1 MIRNLAQTIY
11 GGITKPTCIC
21 LVSCFMFFMYSVSGA
36 GQSKESHVSY
46 PMLFGNYQLN
56 GFMNGRC
63 LAKGEIDWFL
73 PFKNHRGSGPRV
85 LLSDGDN
92 WYLHFSSLLL
102 RFNLKPEI
110 VWTQKYRSY
119 MDAMIIDGYIYHS
132 NGSTVYML
140 NQNKEQVDGSF
151 FVPNADQIL
160 FVMPVSGNHF
170 VQTFMRFEQG
180 MPGDPVD
187 DDIWSFSLID
197 DNGNPLFTEETTD
210 NYSPAVVTEDHS
222 TIIAVSGDGQ
232 VLKIDPT
239 TGKEKS
245 SFEIENR
252 GSWPSVSLSLKNELM
267 LIGNTGSGEKSLIK
281 YSLDG
286 TILWEFF
293 LPAADLR
300 SFVQPPASA
309 PDGRTYFIHADSLF
323 RFTEN
328 GEMERAYSL
337 PPDNNFQF
345 VTVLSDNSVLVTSK
359 NMLTHIDSSGDY
371 LFTLNLEDDE
381 QITAPPV
388 VDKDGGV
395 LLATVNGVYRVK

>member
-1 MIRNLAQTIY
+1 M
-11 GGITKPTCIC
+11 
-21 LVSCFMFFMYSVSGA
+21 
-36 GQSKESHVSY
+36 SY
-46 PMLFGNYQLN
+46 PMLFGNYQRN

-92 WYLHFSSLLL
+92 WYLHFSGLLL

-110 VWTQKYRSY
+110 VWTQNYRSY
-119 MDAMIIDGYIYHS
+119 MDAMIIDGYVYHS
-132 NGSTVYML
+132 NGSTVYKL
-140 NQNKEQVDGSF
+140 NQDKEQMDESF

-170 VQTFMRFEQG
+170 FQTFMRFEQG
-180 MPGDPVD
+180 MPGDPVG
-187 DDIWSFSLID
+187 DDIWSFSLIN
-197 DNGNPLFTEETTD
+197 DNNTPIYTREFDQRQLPAIGTSGYSSLFILTGAGEIMSLDPNTGNER
-210 NYSPAVVTEDHS
+210 S
-222 TIIAVSGDGQ
+222 TIN
-232 VLKIDPT
+232 LKD
-239 TGKEKS
+239 
-245 SFEIENR
+245 R
-252 GSWPSVSLSLKNELM
+252 GFIQASMDMQDNLTIL
-267 LIGNTGSGEKSLIK
+267 GNTKVRGERVIIK
-281 YSLDG
+281 CTPDG
-286 TILWEFF
+286 NIIWEYP
-293 LPAADLR
+293 LPQAHLR
-300 SFVQPPASA
+300 SFLQPPASA

-323 RFTEN
+323 RITEN

-337 PPDNNFQF
+337 SPDNNFQF

-371 LFTLNLEDDE
+371 VFTLNLEDDE